1 MASTAASRTFRAS
14 TLATPAHHAQNN
26 SIEVKAPS
34 PAPWT
39 FAERVYGLAHR
50 LLARDGRVI
59 ACNRP
64 IGNGPLLEQA
74 PAMAA
79 LLRELVTAANVEDLR
94 QRAAR
99 ILDRI
104 EQHRMREPSEDDEQP
119 TRTLRRRAQ

>member
-1 MASTAASRTFRAS
+1 LDIRRS
-14 TLATPAHHAQNN
+14 
-26 SIEVKAPS
+26 
-34 PAPWT
+34 
-39 FAERVYGLAHR
+39 VYGLAHR

-104 EQHRMREPSEDDEQP
+104 EQHRMREPSEDDEEP